1 MFPLYD
7 INRSRRTPYVVRLLV
22 LANLAVFVWQ
32 FFFFPDPDQAIL
44 QYGFIPSRFWADPT
58 SEWPRIFS
66 SMFMHGGLAHILGNM
81 WFLWV
86 FGDNIED
93 RLGHFRFLV
102 FYLLGGVAAALAQ
115 GLVFASA
122 DVPMVGASGAIS
134 AVLGA
139 YIMLFPRATVLSL
152 VGWIPLPVPAFI
164 YLGYWALIQL
174 LQSFAG
180 VEGIAFWAH
189 IGGFIFGMVLV
200 RAFALPQVS
209 RRY

>member
-1 MFPLYD
+1 MFPFYD
-7 INRSRRTPYVVRLLV
+7 INRSHRTPYVVRLLV
-22 LANLAVFVWQ
+22 LANIAVFVWQ
-32 FFFFPDPDQAIL
+32 FFLFPDPDQAIL

-58 SEWPRIFS
+58 SEWPRIFT
-66 SMFMHGGLAHILGNM
+66 SMFMHGGLMHILGNM

-93 RLGHFRFLV
+93 RMGHFRFLV

-115 GLVFASA
+115 GLVFASTDA
-122 DVPMVGASGAIS
+122 PMVGASGAIS

-174 LQSFAG
+174 LQNFAG

-200 RAFALPQVS
+200 RAFVLSQVS